1 MNNTKIN
8 LQTKLNQEYKRI
20 QPRKQPRKTCIKV
33 RCIKYLKTIFN
44 KQSCKRECFVPITFS
59 ISISIYLSICLSI
72 YLSIGSILAYYSIF
86 LVAVIYCIIICFVVN
101 KQLKNIKSTLS
112 DRNHVDVLH
121 NNKLGR
127 VALHP
132 HSKAIVDSCHFR

>member
-1 MNNTKIN
+1 MKIN
-8 LQTKLNQEYKRI
+8 LQTKLSQEYKRI
-20 QPRKQPRKTCIKV
+20 QPRKQPHKTCINV

-44 KQSCKRECFVPITFS
+44 KQSCKREGFVPITFS
-59 ISISIYLSICLSI
+59 HISISISLYLSICLSI
-72 YLSIGSILAYYSIF
+72 YLSIGSILAYVSIF
-86 LVAVIYCIIICFVVN
+86 LVAVIYCIIICFVVS

-112 DRNHVDVLH
+112 DKNHNKFLH